1 MRSLSA
7 LAGGVIVSVGLS
19 TAQAAAEGDP
29 AACAK
34 IENSVERLACFDRVF
49 QPAPPK
55 ALPTSSKWVVTE
67 ETSKIDDS
75 KNVFMVLD
83 ASEPMRGRYGDSVTA
98 LLFIACREGT
108 TSAWVDFAGFFMSDH
123 QGGGRVTYRIDGEK
137 AQKINMAVSS
147 DNEALGL
154 WDGGSA
160 IPWLRKLF
168 GHDRLLIRAMPYNES
183 ELTVEFPISGLEEA
197 AKPLRAACGWPDKS

>member
-7 LAGGVIVSVGLS
+7 LAGGVIVSLGLMA
-19 TAQAAAEGDP
+19 AQAAAAEDP
-29 AACAK
+29 AACVK
-34 IENSVERLACFDRVF
+34 IEDSVERLACFDRAF

-55 ALPTSSKWVVTE
+55 ALPTTSKWVVTE

-75 KNVFMVLD
+75 KNVFLSLQ

-98 LLFIACREGT
+98 SLLIACREGT
-108 TSAWVDFAGFFMSDH
+108 TSMWVDFAGFFMSDH

-137 AQKINMAVSS
+137 AQKIAMVVSS

-154 WDGGSA
+154 WQGADA
-160 IPWLRKLF
+160 IPWLRKVF

-183 ELTVEFPISGLEEA
+183 EVTMEFPISGLEEA
-197 AKPLRAACGWPDKS
+197 IKPLRAACNWPNKP